1 MNDTLLPLA
10 VWLQL
15 AVGGARD
22 RLTDLWAHRSD
33 DDGIDEAVTKM
44 IWLAIGIVVALAG
57 AAFFLT
63 TFNSAKDSVPDPVG
77 P

>member
-1 MNDTLLPLA
+1 MNDSLLPLA

-15 AVGGARD
+15 ALGDTRSTLAA
-22 RLTDLWAHRSD
+22 LWTHRHD

-44 IWLAIGIVVALAG
+44 IWLAIGIVIAIAG
-57 AAFFLT
+57 AAFFLA
-63 TFNSAKDSVPDPVG
+63 TFNEAKDNVPDPVG